1 MRTIFI
7 VISSILLL
15 FTVACGNSTTSHREE
30 TGDTVKLKYSELLTI
45 VKYRNYTIVN
55 VTDPWHKENVLQK
68 YILVP
73 SQQPADHLPKG
84 TIIQVPLKR
93 SIPFT
98 SVHSSLIISLGKE
111 ESIAG
116 VADLRYMKLPYI
128 QKNCAEGK
136 IIDVG
141 DAMMPDIE
149 RIIDT
154 NPDAILISPFD
165 NNGGYGKIEELHI
178 PLIECA
184 DYMETSPLARA
195 EWMKFY
201 GMLYGAEAS
210 ADSLFALVDSSY
222 NALKTLAQKSNSQHS
237 VIMDKKTGSV
247 WYVPA
252 GHSTIGRMLA
262 DANTL
267 YPFAD
272 NSNSGSLAMPFET
285 VLERAGES
293 DIWLFRYNSKE
304 PITYNRLLSEYHGYS
319 ELKAFRNRKCYG
331 CNVETSL
338 FYEES
343 PFRPDYHLNDI
354 ISITHP
360 EITGL
365 DSLRY
370 YHKL

>member
-1 MRTIFI
+1 MRTII
-7 VISSILLL
+7 LVISILAVLSS
-15 FTVACGNSTTSHREE
+15 VSCGNKSTSMTHE

-45 VKYRNYTIVN
+45 VKYQNYTVVDIA
-55 VTDPWHKENVLQK
+55 DPWHEEEILHTYVLVHK
-68 YILVP
+68 NKP
-73 SQQPADHLPKG
+73 TNHLPKG
-84 TIIQVPLKR
+84 TIVRIPLTR

-98 SVHSSLIISLGKE
+98 SVHSSLVINMGKQ

-116 VADLRYMKLPYI
+116 VADLKYIKLPYI
-128 QKNCAEGK
+128 QQQCASGK
-136 IIDVG
+136 ISDVG
-141 DAMMPDIE
+141 NAMMPDIE
-149 RIIDT
+149 KIIDT

-165 NNGGYGKIEELHI
+165 NNGGYGRVEELHI

-184 DYMETSPLARA
+184 DYMETSPLGRA

-201 GMLYGAEAS
+201 GLLYGAENS
-210 ADSLFALVDSSY
+210 ADSLFAIVDSSY
-222 NALKTLAQKSNSQHS
+222 NALKALAHKSTKQRS

-252 GHSTIGRMLA
+252 GQSTIGIMLA
-262 DANTL
+262 DANAA
-267 YPFAD
+267 YSFSD
-272 NSNSGSLAMPFET
+272 NSNSGSLSLPFET
-285 VLERAGES
+285 VLEKAGES
-293 DIWLFRYNSKE
+293 DIWLFRYDSKN
-304 PITYNRLLSEYHGYS
+304 PITYNHLLSEYHGYS
-319 ELKAFRNRKCYG
+319 ELKAFRNRQCYG

-354 ISITHP
+354 ISIIHP
-360 EITGL
+360 EISGL